1 MSTNSEINDLKNR
14 INRLESLV
22 NKLLSAHQQFVSN
35 LQVQELTG
43 IIEINMSKLNSE
55 ISDVKNRL
63 DILEEL
69 PDID

>member
-1 MSTNSEINDLKNR
+1 MSVNNEVAALKNK
-14 INRLESLV
+14 IIKLEKLI

-43 IIEINMSKLNSE
+43 IIEINLSE
-55 ISDVKNRL
+55 MQNEIAGIKTRL
-63 DILEEL
+63 AVLEEL

>member
-1 MSTNSEINDLKNR
+1 MATNTEITDLKNR
-14 INRLESLV
+14 MSRLEELI

-43 IIEINMSKLNSE
+43 IVEINMSKLSSE
-55 ISDVKNRL
+55 ITDIKQRL

>member
-1 MSTNSEINDLKNR
+1 MSTTTQINDLKNR
-14 INRLESLV
+14 ISRLEQLV

-43 IIEINMSKLNSE
+43 IIEINLSKLQSE
-55 ISDVKNRL
+55 ITDIKTRL
-63 DILEEL
+63 NVLEEL

>member
-1 MSTNSEINDLKNR
+1 MATSTEITELKNR
-14 INRLESLV
+14 VSKIERLV

-43 IIEINMSKLNSE
+43 IIEINLSKLNHE
-55 ISDVKNRL
+55 LSDIKTRL
-63 DILEEL
+63 DVLEEL